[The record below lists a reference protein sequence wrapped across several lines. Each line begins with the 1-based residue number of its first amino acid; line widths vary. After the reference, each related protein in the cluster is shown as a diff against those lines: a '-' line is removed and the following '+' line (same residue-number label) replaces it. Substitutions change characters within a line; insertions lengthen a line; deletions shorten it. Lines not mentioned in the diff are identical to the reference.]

1 LDELVHAFQGRT
13 QEKSEWRRRQIKL
26 IYTKHVLLRMVKREL
41 REEWIERVVRNPS
54 RVEPDEVDPA
64 LEHRLAPVPELA
76 NRVLRVIVSK
86 DEPKRVITAHLDRK
100 MKGKL

>member
-1 LDELVHAFQGRT
+1 MN
-13 QEKSEWRRRQIKL
+13 L
-26 IYTKHVLLRMVKREL
+26 IYTEHVLRRMAKRKLRK
-41 REEWIERVVRNPS
+41 EWIKRVVGNPS
-54 RVEPDEVDPA
+54 SIEPDEVDA
-64 LEHRLAPVPELA
+64 TLEHRLAVVPELA